1 MKLNSNEVVVCR
13 RNYNSDKELFDAL
26 GDITIDRLAFND
38 NCSLSGAGNI
48 FD

>member
-1 MKLNSNEVVVCR
+1 MIL
-13 RNYNSDKELFDAL
+13 DKDVDAL